1 MKLLPD
7 SRKFI
12 GSLGLLLLLNLV
24 IKPVWVLGI
33 DRQVQNITGY
43 EVYGQYFGLFSLALV
58 LQFLMDLGITAF
70 VNRSVAVDP
79 SKGHALL
86 SQAISMKFLLS
97 LLYMIVVLTVAWFTN
112 AYTAPLLWLLI
123 LLQVLSGFQ
132 MVLRAYLSA
141 AQLFVQDAWVSVV
154 DKLFVIIIIG
164 AMLWL
169 PGTGA
174 AISINRFVLIQIS
187 GLVLSMAVAIIIL
200 FQRNVSWNI
209 KPWKYFSW
217 GILRESLPFA
227 VNIFFMTVLMRADGF
242 LIERLA
248 PGGAYDAGTYA
259 AAFRLN
265 DAVNMVGYIM
275 AGFLLP
281 YIARQWPS
289 GKPVK
294 DVLDIC
300 RPLLMIPSVVLA
312 VAAPFISGWINEVL
326 YHGRE
331 ENTSSIIIILF
342 LCLPAYVI
350 IQIHGTLLTA
360 TGYIRDFLKLS
371 VLFAILLVISDLIVI
386 PRFGIKGAA
395 WVAVCIQAGYAVTVL
410 MVSGLRTRIWPGRKE
425 VFAYIIM
432 AIAALLFFKYLFLSL
447 L

>member
-1 MKLLPD
+1 MRLLPD

-43 EVYGQYFGLFSLALV
+43 DVYGQYFGLFSLALV
-58 LQFLMDLGITAF
+58 FQFLMDLGITAF

-79 SKGHALL
+79 SKGPALL
-86 SQAISMKFLLS
+86 SQAISMKFVLS
-97 LLYMIVVLTVAWFTN
+97 LLYTVVVLTTAWFTN

-141 AQLFVQDAWVSVV
+141 SQLFVQDAWVSVT
-154 DKLFVIIIIG
+154 DKLFVIIVIG
-164 AMLWL
+164 AILWL

-187 GLVLSMAVAIIIL
+187 GLALSMALAVVFL
-200 FQRNVSWNI
+200 FQRKVSWNI
-209 KPWKYFSW
+209 RPWKYFSW

-242 LIERLA
+242 LIERMA

-281 YIARQWPS
+281 YFARQWPQE
-289 GKPVK
+289 KPVK
-294 DVLDIC
+294 DVMDIC
-300 RPLLMIPSVVLA
+300 RPLLMIPSIVLA
-312 VAAPFISGWINEVL
+312 VAAPFISGWINGVL

-331 ENTSSIIIILF
+331 VNTAGIINILF

-371 VLFAILLVISDLIVI
+371 FLFAFILVIADLFLI
-386 PRFGIKGAA
+386 PRYGIQGAA
-395 WVAVCIQAGYAVTVL
+395 WVAVCIQSGYAATIL
-410 MVSGLRTRIWPGRKE
+410 IVSGLRTRIWPGRKE
-425 VFAYIIM
+425 VISYLIM
-432 AIAALLFFKYLFLSL
+432 AVATFLVFKYLFL
-447 L
+447 

>member
-7 SRKFI
+7 SRKFM

-58 LQFLMDLGITAF
+58 FQFLMDLGITAF
-70 VNRSVAVDP
+70 VNRSIAVDS
-79 SKGHALL
+79 SKGPALL
-86 SQAISMKFLLS
+86 SQAISMKFVLS
-97 LLYMIVVLTVAWFTN
+97 LLYILVVLTIAWFTN

-132 MVLRAYLSA
+132 MVLRAYLSSS
-141 AQLFVQDAWVSVV
+141 QLFVQDAWVSVT
-154 DKLFVIIIIG
+154 DKLFVIIVIG
-164 AMLWL
+164 AILWL

-187 GLVLSMAVAIIIL
+187 GLVLSMALAIFFL
-200 FQRNVSWNI
+200 FQRQVQWNI
-209 KPWKYFSW
+209 RPWKYFSW

-242 LIERLA
+242 LIERMA

-281 YIARQWPS
+281 YIARQWPQE
-289 GKPVK
+289 KQVK
-294 DVLDIC
+294 DVIDIC
-300 RPLLMIPSVVLA
+300 RPLLMIPSVLLA
-312 VAAPFISGWINEVL
+312 VAAPFISGWINTVL

-331 ENTSSIIIILF
+331 AGTSALIKILF

-371 VLFAILLVISDLIVI
+371 FLFALILVIADLFII
-386 PRFGIKGAA
+386 PRYGINGAA
-395 WVAVCIQAGYAVTVL
+395 WVSVWIQTGYAATVL
-410 MVSGLRTRIWPGRKE
+410 VVSGLRTRIWPGRKE
-425 VFAYIIM
+425 VFMYFG
-432 AIAALLFFKYLFLSL
+432 IAVAAFLVFKYLFL
-447 L
+447 